1 MRRILAFAAKAA
13 ISATLLYFAL
23 DRVNWSNVGKR
34 LQDLDPAWFALTIA
48 AVVIQVVVFSMRW
61 RLIVMQCGAN
71 LPPRS
76 AFRYSMIG
84 IFFNQTLPSTV
95 GGDAAR
101 IWLLA
106 RDGAGWKAATY
117 SVLVD
122 RAIGLLSLVL
132 LVIVCLPWTLTLIQH
147 PTGRLALTVIALG
160 CLGATAAFVALG
172 AIKWALLDRFWAT
185 RHVSATA
192 RIAFAT
198 LSHRRPGFEVALLS
212 IGMQILTVL
221 TAWAAG
227 RAAGAP
233 IEFSHALLLV
243 LPVVLVS
250 TIPISIA
257 GWGVRES
264 AMMIAFAYA
273 GLAETDGLMVS
284 LLFGAATFV
293 VGLAGGVIWILD
305 IGGKLPKEAR
315 EGPPL

>member
-1 MRRILAFAAKAA
+1 M
-13 ISATLLYFAL
+13 
-23 DRVNWSNVGKR
+23 
-34 LQDLDPAWFALTIA
+34 
-48 AVVIQVVVFSMRW
+48 FSMRW

-71 LPPRS
+71 LPPAP

-172 AIKWALLDRFWAT
+172 AIKWAWLDRFWAT

-192 RIAFAT
+192 RT
-198 LSHRRPGFEVALLS
+198 
-212 IGMQILTVL
+212 GMQHINFTNPFQEAELRNEDRKTSNHSQDDNRPDDRH
-221 TAWAAG
+221 AA
-227 RAAGAP
+227 
-233 IEFSHALLLV
+233 
-243 LPVVLVS
+243 
-250 TIPISIA
+250 
-257 GWGVRES
+257 ES
-264 AMMIAFAYA
+264 EQRMIDDQRD
-273 GLAETDGLMVS
+273 ETEER
-284 LLFGAATFV
+284 
-293 VGLAGGVIWILD
+293 
-305 IGGKLPKEAR
+305 K
-315 EGPPL
+315 